1 MKVIDMQKRPGIRIL
16 TVTMIFLFSISMT
29 VSAFAATYSLKAS
42 YYLDYYSV
50 TADTG
55 KSGNVIVK
63 FDVNATRVMDSV
75 GASYIVVQ
83 EYSNGTWKGVGSY
96 FGSTSNGMLA
106 SDTNSTVGS
115 ITYIGTAGK
124 QYRALVTVYAG
135 SSAGSDSRTI
145 TTNTVTAR

>member
-1 MKVIDMQKRPGIRIL
+1 MQKRPGIRIL
-16 TVTMIFLFSISMT
+16 TVTMVFIFSVSMMA
-29 VSAFAATYSLKAS
+29 SAFAATYFPNAS
-42 YYLDYYSV
+42 HYLDYYSA

-55 KSGNVIVK
+55 KSGNVIVN

-106 SDTNSTVGS
+106 SNTNSTVGS
-115 ITYIGTAGK
+115 ITYTGTSGK

-135 SSAGSDSRTI
+135 KSAGSDSRTV
-145 TTNTVTAR
+145 TTNTVTAK

>member
-1 MKVIDMQKRPGIRIL
+1 MM
-16 TVTMIFLFSISMT
+16 
-29 VSAFAATYSLKAS
+29 VSAFAATYYPNAS
-42 YYLDYYSV
+42 YYLSFYSA

-55 KSGNVIVK
+55 KSGSVTVN
-63 FDVNATRVMDSV
+63 FNVNATRVMDSV

-83 EYSNGTWKGVGSY
+83 EYSNGNWKGVGSY

-106 SDTNSTVGS
+106 SDTNSTVGF
-115 ITYIGTAGK
+115 ITYTGTAGK

-135 SSAGSDSRTI
+135 KGTGSDSRTV